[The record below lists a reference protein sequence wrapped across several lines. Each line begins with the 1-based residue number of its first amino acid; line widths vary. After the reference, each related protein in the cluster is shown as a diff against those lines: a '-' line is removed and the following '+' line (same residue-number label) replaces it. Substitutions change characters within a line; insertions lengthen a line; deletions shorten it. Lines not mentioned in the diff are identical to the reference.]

1 MKTLKVLGILL
12 LVILITTT
20 SCGVGLVIGAAAGG
34 DGLASGQPAVAVVY
48 VEGPIQSGQ
57 ASGLFGSAGAYSE
70 TIVSQL
76 HRAERD
82 NAVKAVILRVD
93 SPGGGV
99 TPSDEIRNQV
109 VKLAQKKPVVASFGS
124 LAASGGYYV
133 SAAASKIISN
143 ETTITG
149 SIGVITVV
157 PNVQG
162 LMEKL
167 GIDVSVLKSGPQK
180 DETAGLRPLTE
191 TDRQVLQG
199 VVDESFERFVTVVSE
214 GRNMPKD
221 QVRKLAD
228 GRIYTG
234 GQALKLGLVDQFGD
248 LPEAIQA
255 AADLG
260 HIPGNPRV
268 IHYRRGGGIFGGA
281 GSMLLE
287 RLGLPVLPLPAG
299 GGSQPFSIQYLYLTP

>member
-1 MKTLKVLGILL
+1 MNVLKAFGILL

-20 SCGVGLVIGAAAGG
+20 SCGVGLAIGAATGGG
-34 DGLASGQPAVAVVY
+34 DLALGQPAVAVVY
-48 VEGPIQSGQ
+48 VEGPIQGGR
-57 ASGLFGSAGAYSE
+57 ASGLLDSGGAYSE

-76 HRAERD
+76 RRAERD

-99 TPSDEIRNQV
+99 TPSDEIRNQI

-133 SAAASKIISN
+133 SAPASKIISN

-157 PNVQG
+157 PNIQG

-221 QVRKLAD
+221 QVKKLAD

-234 GQALKLGLVDQFGD
+234 SQAMKLGLVDQFGD

-260 HIPGNPRV
+260 RIPGNPRV
-268 IHYRRGGGIFGGA
+268 IHYRRGGGILGGA

-287 RLGLPVLPLPAG
+287 RLGLPVLPLPTS
-299 GGSQPFSIQYLYLTP
+299 GGSQPFSIQYLYIAP